1 MDTTNNYPYF
11 GEEMLLTQ
19 FSLLAESIQKAL
31 PPDSQGQNAIAQ
43 QLLRIN
49 SKKEKWPSR
58 ILSLYR
64 NRTLPVFSME
74 GVTKLN
80 QAHDAFINDVNDTR
94 RRQKD
99 SLKSDM
105 SRKKKQL
112 DDMKAK
118 KEKYIDSYESIVL
131 AARNEQSLY
140 GPNSFE
146 YAQFSSKIASAEAAY
161 ISSMRRLTSAENEIS
176 HELALIERNYIP
188 IRLLSNQSNQKNLIC
203 PKNNS
208 FLGWIPHLDSYQ
220 LIQNVKPPPKEEIFR
235 HCSYEPESKLTN
247 LPLSIFNIITFAD
260 QIGAT
265 DQTLLTMLT
274 IYLRQYK
281 PIILE
286 TLDTKKQ
293 NLNAVIETLAF
304 HCTTTHEKAA
314 ILHRLR
320 TFQRNQYETFAA
332 CISRF
337 DGLHVFYL
345 QLDQPSE
352 ADQVRLLSYQTVRQV
367 TPYLIS
373 AKCSA
378 AFGQWI
384 VESVKLQTEITKESI
399 IRIITSLESHS
410 DLRSTTSRQLP
421 GFMITATL
429 NLPPGETDLTIQAQA
444 ALGVTPSTIP
454 PPKSPSRSGS
464 FSKTPP
470 STFGRPP
477 SPGKPRPPSPGKP
490 PFPNKSRSRGRDQST
505 PRRPSP
511 SPNRNNRDDR
521 GRSSSARSPAPSAR
535 SSSTNAYI
543 AELDVLQYYSIHA
556 KSPKTDRKKS
566 MSSVFRR
573 PLTPKTYGEL
583 KGSFFFK
590 TNPERF
596 KNVMKEGRCLRCWST
611 SHRAAACS
619 VYTTPTPSPCRFCHY
634 LFHSSDQ
641 CRFYDDKGKSKPPS
655 RASTPTPK

>member
-1 MDTTNNYPYF
+1 MDTPNSYQYF

-19 FSLLAESIQKAL
+19 FSLLAESIQKSL
-31 PPDSQGQNAIAQ
+31 PPDAQGQDAISQ

-49 SKKEKWPSR
+49 SKQEKWPSR

-94 RRQKD
+94 RRQKEA
-99 SLKSDM
+99 LKSDM
-105 SRKKKQL
+105 NRKKKQL

-118 KEKYIDSYESIVL
+118 KEKYIDTYESIVL
-131 AARNEQSLY
+131 AARNEQSLHS
-140 GPNSFE
+140 PTTFE
-146 YAQFSSKIASAEAAY
+146 YAQFSSKIASAESAY
-161 ISSMRRLTSAENEIS
+161 ISSMQRLTASVNEIENE
-176 HELALIERNYIP
+176 LTLIERDYIP
-188 IRLLSNQSNQKNLIC
+188 IRLLSTQSNQKNLIC

-208 FLGWIPHLDSYQ
+208 FLGWIPHLDKYQ
-220 LIQNVKPPPKEEIFR
+220 LIQNVKAPPKEEIFR

-247 LPLSIFNIITFAD
+247 LPLSIFNIIVFAD
-260 QIGAT
+260 QIGST
-265 DQTLLTMLT
+265 DPTLLTMLT
-274 IYLRQYK
+274 IYLRHYK
-281 PIILE
+281 PVILE

-293 NLNAVIETLAF
+293 NLSAVIETIAY
-304 HCTTTHEKAA
+304 HCTTTYEKAT

-320 TFQRNQYETFAA
+320 TFQRSQNETFAA

-337 DGLHVFYL
+337 DGMHVFYL

-352 ADQVRLLSYQTVRQV
+352 AEQVRLLSYQTVRQV

-373 AKCSA
+373 AKCSQ

-410 DLRSTTSRQLP
+410 DLRVTTSRQLP
-421 GFMITATL
+421 GFLITATL
-429 NLPPGETDLTIQAQA
+429 NLPPGETDLTIQAHA
-444 ALGVTPSTIP
+444 AVGATPTHP
-454 PPKSPSRSGS
+454 PPKLPSRSPSRSSS
-464 FSKTPP
+464 FGRQPTPGTP
-470 STFGRPP
+470 RPP

-490 PFPNKSRSRGRDQST
+490 PFPAKSKSRERDQNK
-505 PRRPSP
+505 PRQSSP
-511 SPNRNNRDDR
+511 SPNRNNRVDR
-521 GRSSSARSPAPSAR
+521 GRSA
-535 SSSTNAYI
+535 STNAYI
-543 AELDVLQYYSIHA
+543 AELDVLQYYSIHS

-573 PLTPKTYGEL
+573 PMTPKTYGVL
-583 KGSFFFK
+583 KDSFFFK

-596 KNVMKEGRCLRCWST
+596 KNVMKDGRCLRCWST
-611 SHRAAACS
+611 SHRAAACPI
-619 VYTTPTPSPCRFCHY
+619 YTSPTPSPCKFCHF
-634 LFHSSDQ
+634 LFHPSDQ

-655 RASTPTPK
+655 RATTPTPK

>member
-1 MDTTNNYPYF
+1 M
-11 GEEMLLTQ
+11 
-19 FSLLAESIQKAL
+19 
-31 PPDSQGQNAIAQ
+31 
-43 QLLRIN
+43 
-49 SKKEKWPSR
+49 
-58 ILSLYR
+58 
-64 NRTLPVFSME
+64 
-74 GVTKLN
+74 
-80 QAHDAFINDVNDTR
+80 
-94 RRQKD
+94 
-99 SLKSDM
+99 
-105 SRKKKQL
+105 
-112 DDMKAK
+112 
-118 KEKYIDSYESIVL
+118 VL
-131 AARNEQSLY
+131 AAQNEQNLHNA
-140 GPNSFE
+140 NSFE
-146 YAQFSSKIASAEAAY
+146 HARFSSQISAAQAAY
-161 ISSMRRLTSAENEIS
+161 ISSMRRLQLAENKIL

-203 PKNNS
+203 PKNNA

-247 LPLSIFNIITFAD
+247 LPLSIFNIISFAD

-281 PIILE
+281 PLILE

-345 QLDQPSE
+345 
-352 ADQVRLLSYQTVRQV
+352 
-367 TPYLIS
+367 IS
-373 AKCSA
+373 SKCSA

-399 IRIITSLESHS
+399 IRIITSLESHA

-429 NLPPGETDLTIQAQA
+429 NLPPGETDMTLQAHA
-444 ALGVTPSTIP
+444 ALGVTPSP
-454 PPKSPSRSGS
+454 LQPPKPPSRSSS
-464 FSKTPP
+464 FSKPPP
-470 STFGRPP
+470 SASGRPP

-490 PFPNKSRSRGRDQST
+490 PFPNRSRSRDRDQSKG
-505 PRRPSP
+505 RKPSP
-511 SPNRNNRDDR
+511 SPNRNTRDDR
-521 GRSSSARSPAPSAR
+521 GRSPSAQSSAPSNRSP
-535 SSSTNAYI
+535 STNAYI
-543 AELDVLQYYSIHA
+543 AELDVLQYYSIQS
-556 KSPKTDRKKS
+556 KSPNTNRKKS

-573 PLTPKTYGEL
+573 PLTPKSYSEL
-583 KGSFFFK
+583 KGSYFFK

-596 KNVMKEGRCLRCWST
+596 KTVMKDGRCLRCWSP
-611 SHRAAACS
+611 SHRAAACP

-641 CRFYDDKGKSKPPS
+641 CRFYDEKGKSKPPS
-655 RASTPTPK
+655 RSSTPK

>member
-1 MDTTNNYPYF
+1 MDAPNAYPYF

-31 PPDSQGQNAIAQ
+31 PPDSQGQEAIAQ
-43 QLLRIN
+43 QILRIN

-80 QAHDAFINDVNDTR
+80 QAHDAFITDVNDTR

-105 SRKKKQL
+105 NRKKKQL
-112 DDMKAK
+112 DDMKTK
-118 KEKYIDSYESIVL
+118 KERYIDSYESIVL
-131 AARNEQSLY
+131 AARNEQSLH
-140 GPNSFE
+140 GPNTFE
-146 YAQFSSKIASAEAAY
+146 FAQFNSKIISAESAY
-161 ISSMRRLTSAENEIS
+161 VSSMQRLTTSVNEIA

-220 LIQNVKPPPKEEIFR
+220 LIQNVKAPPKEEIFR

-247 LPLSIFNIITFAD
+247 LPLSIFNIIIFAD

-265 DQTLLTMLT
+265 DPTLLTMLT
-274 IYLRQYK
+274 IYLRHYK
-281 PIILE
+281 PLILE

-293 NLNAVIETLAF
+293 NLSAVIETLAY
-304 HCTTTHEKAA
+304 HCTTTYEKAT
-314 ILHRLR
+314 ILQRLR
-320 TFQRNQYETFAA
+320 TFQRMQNESFAA

-337 DGLHVFYL
+337 DGMHVFYL

-352 ADQVRLLSYQTVRQV
+352 AEQVRLLSYQTVRQV

-373 AKCSA
+373 AKCSQ

-410 DLRSTTSRQLP
+410 DLRVTTSRQLP
-421 GFMITATL
+421 GFLITATL
-429 NLPPGETDLTIQAQA
+429 NLPPGETDLTIQAHA
-444 ALGVTPSTIP
+444 AVGVTPTIP
-454 PPKSPSRSGS
+454 PPKSPSRSS
-464 FSKTPP
+464 S
-470 STFGRPP
+470 FGRPP
-477 SPGKPRPPSPGKP
+477 TPGKPRPPSPGKP
-490 PFPNKSRSRGRDQST
+490 HFPAKSKSRDRDQNT
-505 PRRPSP
+505 PRRSSP

-521 GRSSSARSPAPSAR
+521 GRSASGRSPAPTAR

-619 VYTTPTPSPCRFCHY
+619 VYTTPTPSPCRFCQY

-655 RASTPTPK
+655 RATTPTPK

>member
-146 YAQFSSKIASAEAAY
+146 HAQFSSKIASAEAAY

-367 TPYLIS
+367 TPYLLS

-444 ALGVTPSTIP
+444 ALGVTPST

-490 PFPNKSRSRGRDQST
+490 PFPNKSRSRDRDQST
-505 PRRPSP
+505 PRRSSP

>member
-1 MDTTNNYPYF
+1 MDATNNYAYF
-11 GEEMLLTQ
+11 AEELLFSQ
-19 FSLLAESIQKAL
+19 FSQLAENIQKAL
-31 PPDSQGQNAIAQ
+31 PPDSQGQNEISQ
-43 QLLRIN
+43 QILRIN

-58 ILSLYR
+58 ILFLYR
-64 NRTLPVFSME
+64 NRSLPVFSME
-74 GVTKLN
+74 AVTKLN

-99 SLKSDM
+99 SLKCDM
-105 SRKKKQL
+105 ARKKKQL
-112 DDMKAK
+112 DDMKYK
-118 KEKYIDSYESIVL
+118 EEKYVDSYESVVL
-131 AARNEQSLY
+131 SARNEQNLHR
-140 GPNSFE
+140 PNSFE
-146 YAQFSSKIASAEAAY
+146 YAQFSAKISSAESAY
-161 ISSMRRLTSAENEIS
+161 LSSLRRLNKAQDEVS
-176 HELALIERNYIP
+176 HELSMIERNYIP

-203 PKNNS
+203 PSNNS
-208 FLGWIPHLDSYQ
+208 LLGWIPHLDSYQ
-220 LIQNVKPPPKEEIFR
+220 LIQNTKPPPKEEIFR

-247 LPLSIFNIITFAD
+247 LPLSMFNIITFAD
-260 QIGAT
+260 KIGAT

-281 PIILE
+281 PVILE

-304 HCTTTHEKAA
+304 HCTTTLEKAA

-320 TFQRNQYETFAA
+320 TFRREEYESFAA

-373 AKCSA
+373 AQCSA

-384 VESVKLQTEITKESI
+384 VESVKLQTDITKESI
-399 IRIITSLESHS
+399 IRIITSLESHAE
-410 DLRSTTSRQLP
+410 LRSVTSRQLP
-421 GFMITATL
+421 GFMISATL

-444 ALGVTPSTIP
+444 ALGVTPSSV
-454 PPKSPSRSGS
+454 PPKPPSRSGS
-464 FSKTPP
+464 FSKSSPT
-470 STFGRPP
+470 TFGRPP
-477 SPGKPRPPSPGKP
+477 SPGKPRPLTPGRP
-490 PFPNKSRSRGRDQST
+490 PFQSRSKSRDRDKGTAHS
-505 PRRPSP
+505 SSK
-511 SPNRNNRDDR
+511 SPNRNDRTDR
-521 GRSSSARSPAPSAR
+521 GRSPSTKSPSTSSR
-535 SSSTNAYI
+535 SSSTSAYI
-543 AELDVLQYYSIHA
+543 AELDVLQYYSIHS
-556 KSPKTDRKKS
+556 KSPKTDRKAP
-566 MSSVFRR
+566 MASVFRR
-573 PLTPKTYGEL
+573 PLTPGTYGEL

-596 KNVMKEGRCLRCWST
+596 KTVMKDGRCLRCWSKQ
-611 SHRAAACS
+611 HRAAACT

-634 LFHSSDQ
+634 LFHPSDK

-655 RASTPTPK
+655 RASTPK

>member
-1 MDTTNNYPYF
+1 
-11 GEEMLLTQ
+11 
-19 FSLLAESIQKAL
+19 
-31 PPDSQGQNAIAQ
+31 
-43 QLLRIN
+43 
-49 SKKEKWPSR
+49 
-58 ILSLYR
+58 
-64 NRTLPVFSME
+64 
-74 GVTKLN
+74 
-80 QAHDAFINDVNDTR
+80 
-94 RRQKD
+94 
-99 SLKSDM
+99 
-105 SRKKKQL
+105 
-112 DDMKAK
+112 
-118 KEKYIDSYESIVL
+118 
-131 AARNEQSLY
+131 
-140 GPNSFE
+140 
-146 YAQFSSKIASAEAAY
+146 
-161 ISSMRRLTSAENEIS
+161 MRRLTSAENEIS

-247 LPLSIFNIITFAD
+247 LPLSIFNIIIFAD

-281 PIILE
+281 PLILE

-337 DGLHVFYL
+337 DGLHMFYL

-373 AKCSA
+373 SKCSA

-399 IRIITSLESHS
+399 IRIITSLESHA

-429 NLPPGETDLTIQAQA
+429 NLPPGETDMTLQAHA
-444 ALGVTPSTIP
+444 ALGVTPSP
-454 PPKSPSRSGS
+454 LQPPKPPSRSGS
-464 FSKTPP
+464 FSKPP
-470 STFGRPP
+470 PPTSGRPP

-490 PFPNKSRSRGRDQST
+490 PFPNRSRSRDRDQSKG
-505 PRRPSP
+505 RKPSP
-511 SPNRNNRDDR
+511 SPNRNTRDDR
-521 GRSSSARSPAPSAR
+521 GRSPSAQSSAPSNRSP
-535 SSSTNAYI
+535 STNAYI
-543 AELDVLQYYSIHA
+543 AELDVLQYYSIQS
-556 KSPKTDRKKS
+556 KSPNTNRKKS
-566 MSSVFRR
+566 MSSVFQR
-573 PLTPKTYGEL
+573 PLTPKSYSEL
-583 KGSFFFK
+583 KGSYFFK

-596 KNVMKEGRCLRCWST
+596 KTVMKDGRCLRCWSL
-611 SHRAAACS
+611 SHRAAACP

-641 CRFYDDKGKSKPPS
+641 CRFYDEKGKSKPPS
-655 RASTPTPK
+655 RSSTPK

>member
-1 MDTTNNYPYF
+1 MDTTNNYSYF
-11 GEEMLLTQ
+11 AEEMLLSQ
-19 FSLLAESIQKAL
+19 FSLLAENIQKAL
-31 PPDSQGQNAIAQ
+31 PPDSQGKYEIAQ
-43 QLLRIN
+43 QILRIN

-80 QAHDAFINDVNDTR
+80 QAHAAFINDVNDTR
-94 RRQKD
+94 RRQQD

-112 DDMKAK
+112 DDMKSK
-118 KEKYIDSYESIVL
+118 KERYIDSYESVVL
-131 AARNEQSLY
+131 AARNEQNLY
-140 GPNSFE
+140 SPNSFE

-161 ISSMRRLTSAENEIS
+161 LSSMRRLTSAEDVVS
-176 HELALIERNYIP
+176 HELTLIERNYIP

-203 PKNNS
+203 PTNNS

-260 QIGAT
+260 KIGAT

-274 IYLRQYK
+274 IYLRHYK

-304 HCTTTHEKAA
+304 HCTTTLEKAA

-320 TFQRNQYETFAA
+320 TFQRNQYESFAA

-399 IRIITSLESHS
+399 IRIITSLESHA
-410 DLRSTTSRQLP
+410 DLRSVTSRQLP
-421 GFMITATL
+421 GFMISATL

-444 ALGVTPSTIP
+444 ALGVTPSNP
-454 PPKSPSRSGS
+454 SPSKPPSRSGS
-464 FSKTPP
+464 FSKP
-470 STFGRPP
+470 SPTTFGRPP

-490 PFPNKSRSRGRDQST
+490 PFPNKSRSRDRDQNT
-505 PRRPSP
+505 ARRSSP
-511 SPNRNNRDDR
+511 SPNRNNRNDR
-521 GRSSSARSPAPSAR
+521 GRSASTRSPGPTSR
-535 SSSTNAYI
+535 SSSTSAYI

-556 KSPKTDRKKS
+556 KSPKTDRKKP

-573 PLTPKTYGEL
+573 PLTPGTYGEL

-596 KNVMKEGRCLRCWST
+596 KNVMKEGRCLRCWSK
-611 SHRAAACS
+611 SHRAAACI

-655 RASTPTPK
+655 RASTPSPK

>member
-265 DQTLLTMLT
+265 DPTLLTMLT

-490 PFPNKSRSRGRDQST
+490 PFPNRSKSRGRDQST